1 MISKKIKIGPEHYGM
16 KTVIVGRSG
25 SGKSFTARVMIE
37 DGLKLGVSFLI
48 IDPQS
53 AYENLEG
60 FTYLHAKSQVKDAK
74 KLGVVIA
81 ATAKNVVI
89 TTKGMTIP
97 EQQNFVKELL
107 EGYRITHRKG
117 IRTIVIDECHKF
129 APEYNKA
136 ASKEEIRSMSQENRS
151 DGLGFI
157 AVEQRTQ
164 RLDKTVL
171 SQADLMII
179 HNLKAKRD
187 LMAIEGYLD
196 DPKADLPKIKKLK
209 VGQAYFYGFTPD
221 PIIDQVRMSETKH
234 SGEAP
239 KNLLTEDAEGFKRY
253 IGKVTK
259 GGIKMSD
266 NKTDAVNSLINVPS
280 MAGFMDLV
288 ANGAKMSVGLGV
300 AGFVGAF
307 ASRWQSPVP
316 VVSTRTLAS
325 ALTTVAVYTGY
336 RKINNPAIKD
346 VMGYAAAGAAVHTA
360 GSLLFDVLYAA
371 KINVPNIVAF
381 ALNTMTGVQPVNVE
395 GSASAETAGSGNADL
410 NTAFA

>member
-1 MISKKIKIGPEHYGM
+1 MIGKKIEVGPEHFGK
-16 KTVIVGRSG
+16 KTVIVGKSG
-25 SGKSFTARVMIE
+25 SGKSYTARVMIE
-37 DGLKLGVSFLI
+37 EGLKHKVSFLI

-60 FTYLHAKSQVKDAK
+60 FTYLHAKRQVKDAK
-74 KLGVVIA
+74 KLGIVIA

-89 TTKGMTIP
+89 STKGMTIT
-97 EQQNFVKELL
+97 EQQVFVKNLL
-107 EGYRITHRKG
+107 EGYRTTHRKG

-129 APEYNKA
+129 APEYDKA
-136 ASKEEIRSMSQENRS
+136 ICKEEIRGMSQENRS

-171 SQADLMII
+171 SQADLLII
-179 HNLKAKRD
+179 HSLTAKRD

-196 DPKADLPKIKKLK
+196 DPKTDLPKIKKLK
-209 VGQAYFYGFTPD
+209 VGNAYFHGFADAPV
-221 PIIDQVRMSETKH
+221 IDKVRAAETTH

-239 KNLLTEDAEGFKRY
+239 KSLLTEDTEVFNRY
-253 IGKVTK
+253 LGKVTK
-259 GGIKMSD
+259 GGQKMTNS
-266 NKTDAVNSLINVPS
+266 DAVDTLVNVPN
-280 MAGFMDLV
+280 MHGFMDLV

-300 AGFVGAF
+300 SGFVGAF
-307 ASRWQSPVP
+307 ASRWQSPIP

-336 RKINNPAIKD
+336 RKIDNPTAKD
-346 VMGYAAAGAAVHTA
+346 VLGYAAAGSAVHTA
-360 GSLLFDVLYAA
+360 GSLVFDVLYAA
-371 KINVPNIVAF
+371 KINVPNIISF
-381 ALNTMTGVQPVNVE
+381 ALNTMTGVSPVSVE
-395 GSASAETAGSGNADL
+395 GNAAAETAGGGSADV

>member
-1 MISKKIKIGPEHYGM
+1 MISKQIKVGSEHYGK
-16 KTVIVGRSG
+16 KTVIVGKSG

-37 DGLKLGVSFLI
+37 EGIALGVSFLI

-60 FTYLHAKSQVKDAK
+60 FTYLHAKTQVKDAK

-97 EQQNFVKELL
+97 EQQKFVKELL

-129 APEYNKA
+129 APEYDKA
-136 ASKEEIRSMSQENRS
+136 ASKEEVRSMSQENRS

-179 HNLKAKRD
+179 HGLTAKRD

-196 DPKADLPKIKKLK
+196 NPKEDLSKIKKLH
-209 VGQAYFYGFTPD
+209 VGEAYFHGFTDD
-221 PIIDQVRMSETKH
+221 PVISKVRMSNTKH

-239 KNLLTEDAEGFKRY
+239 KSLLTEDTEGFKRY

-259 GGIKMSD
+259 GGIKMSE
-266 NKTDAVNSLINVPS
+266 NKSDAVNSLVNVPNVN
-280 MAGFMDLV
+280 GFMDLV

-307 ASRWQSPVP
+307 ASKWQSPIP

-336 RKINNPAIKD
+336 RKIDNPMVKD

-371 KINVPNIVAF
+371 KINVPNVVAF

-395 GSASAETAGSGNADL
+395 GSGSSEMAGQGKADL